1 MLHSN
6 RKCPN
11 IATDD
16 LLDSI
21 YGAFFGFIIG
31 DVVGAHLAYKIYN
44 IPEIP
49 AALLMNGGGTYNIGP
64 GQGTDQTEILFAACY
79 GLIEG
84 GCSYNSDFMAKKY
97 LNWLDSRP
105 FNVSAI
111 FILSFVE
118 IRKKKFKE
126 KGIALNELGEV
137 LKKNSEKNKKHESN
151 LGLIRV
157 LPLVV
162 WSLNLSERE
171 FHKLIRGKNCFI

>member
-31 DVVGAHLAYKIYN
+31 DIVGAHIAYKIYN
-44 IPEIP
+44 IHEIP

-64 GQGTDQTEILFAACY
+64 GQGTDQTEILLSTCY
-79 GLIEG
+79 GLIDG
-84 GCSYNSDFMAKKY
+84 GSSYNSDFMAKRY
-97 LNWLDSRP
+97 LQWLDSRP

-111 FILSFVE
+111 FILSFV
-118 IRKKKFKE
+118 
-126 KGIALNELGEV
+126 
-137 LKKNSEKNKKHESN
+137 
-151 LGLIRV
+151 
-157 LPLVV
+157 
-162 WSLNLSERE
+162 
-171 FHKLIRGKNCFI
+171 

>member
-1 MLHSN
+1 MLHAS
-6 RKCPN
+6 RKCPQL
-11 IATDD
+11 ATDD

-21 YGAFFGFIIG
+21 YGAFFGFLIG

-44 IPEIP
+44 LPEIP

-64 GQGTDQTEILFAACY
+64 GQGTDQTEILFSACY

-84 GCSYNSDFMAKKY
+84 GSCYNADVMAKRY
-97 LNWLDSRP
+97 LQWLESRP

-111 FILSFVE
+111 FILSLVE
-118 IRKKKFKE
+118 IRRKKHSE
-126 KGIALNELGEV
+126 GGIALEGLGE
-137 LKKNSEKNKKHESN
+137 LLRKNSEKNKKQESN

-162 WSLNLSERE
+162 WSLNLAERD
-171 FHKLIRGKNCFI
+171 FHKLLRGI